1 METTRVPILKIRD
14 FLIVPIQV
22 DLDDN
27 SASRLQHD
35 ILTRIEQTGASG
47 VIIDISVLDMVDSY
61 LGRMLGDTALM
72 SDLMDAKVVLT
83 GMQPQVAL
91 TLVELG
97 LKLDNIYTALDME
110 SGIELLESL
119 IHVRKDG

>member
-1 METTRVPILKIRD
+1 MESRVPILKIKNV
-14 FLIVPIQV
+14 LIVPIQV

-27 SASRLQHD
+27 TASRLQHD
-35 ILTRIEQTGASG
+35 ILARIEKTGASG

-61 LGRMLGDTALM
+61 LGRMLGDTAVM
-72 SDLMDAKVVLT
+72 ASLMDASVVLT

-97 LKLDNIYTALDME
+97 LKLDTIHTALDME
-110 SGIELLESL
+110 SGIELLDTL
-119 IHVRKDG
+119 LRKG

>member
-1 METTRVPILKIRD
+1 MEIRVPILKIKNY
-14 FLIVPIQV
+14 LIVPIQV

-27 SASRLQHD
+27 TASRLQHD
-35 ILTRIEQTGASG
+35 ILIRIEQTGARG
-47 VIIDISVLDMVDSY
+47 VIIDISVLDLVDSY
-61 LGRMLGDTALM
+61 LGRLLGDTAQM
-72 SDLMDAKVVLT
+72 AELMDARVVLT

-97 LKLDNIYTALDME
+97 LRLDNIYTALDME

-119 IHVRKDG
+119 LKSKVRD